1 MPEEAMNA
9 YRHVPGESRLIRINC
24 CQADIEGMLES
35 PEIPLG
41 IILFAHG
48 SGSSRL
54 SPRNNYVA
62 RVLRQAG
69 MGTLLLDLLTA
80 EEDEVYRTRFDIALL
95 TGRLKS
101 ASEWIMQ
108 QPIGHFPLGLFG
120 ASTGAAAAIQLSA
133 MSGQSVSACVSRGGR
148 PDLAGTEALEKI
160 VAPTQHNVGGRGG
173 GGRRRGRG
181 AGRRGRGGG
190 RRGGGPGAAR
200 GGE

>member
-24 CQADIEGMLES
+24 GQADIEGMLES
-35 PEIPLG
+35 PENPLG

-95 TGRLKS
+95 TGRLNFVF
-101 ASEWIMQ
+101 EWILQ
-108 QPIGHFPLGLFG
+108 QPIGHFPLRLFG
-120 ASTGAAAAIQLSA
+120 ASTNTTATIQKSTKTK
-133 MSGQSVSACVSRGGR
+133 QSVSACVSRGGR
-148 PDLAGTEALEKI
+148 PD
-160 VAPTQHNVGGRGG
+160 
-173 GGRRRGRG
+173 
-181 AGRRGRGGG
+181 
-190 RRGGGPGAAR
+190 
-200 GGE
+200 